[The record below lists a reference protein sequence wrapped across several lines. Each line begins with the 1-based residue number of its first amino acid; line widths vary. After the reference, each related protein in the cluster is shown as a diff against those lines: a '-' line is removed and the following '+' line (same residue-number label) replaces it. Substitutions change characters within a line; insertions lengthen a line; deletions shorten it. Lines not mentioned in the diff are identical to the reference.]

1 LDKQLKENI
10 NTIKQTAED
19 RYRIILNFATVK
31 LLPYLITAAYKYVLV
46 YNHKLSNPNSWKN
59 RNLPVLDSSP
69 KIDVR
74 SKNVQF
80 DFIMETKDFINLIP
94 NWKNGIQMIQL
105 NKIPPEYFDPNKIQ
119 GNQRYE
125 ILKNDCDYLFELD
138 IPAATDYG
146 TLISS
151 DKSYLEKLLNSDKI
165 NWENLP

>member
-1 LDKQLKENI
+1 MDKQLKENI

-19 RYRIILNFATVK
+19 RYRIILDFATVK
-31 LLPYLITAAYKYVLV
+31 LLPYLISDTYKYVLV

-59 RNLPVLDSSP
+59 RNLPVLDLNP
-69 KIDVR
+69 NIYIR

-80 DFIMETKDFINLIP
+80 DFIMETEDFIEQIP
-94 NWKNGIQMIQL
+94 NWTSGIQMIQL

-119 GNQRYE
+119 GKQRYQ
-125 ILKNDCDYLFELD
+125 ILKNDCDYLFDLD
-138 IPAATDYG
+138 IPSATDYG

-165 NWENLP
+165 NWNNLP